1 MGLGPGPLSKFKKKR
16 EEVVNESLLHLY
28 ELQKVDSQID
38 DLIES
43 RGELPE
49 RVDEM
54 RRTVEEQ
61 RRTLEQTGADIAD
74 LERRSREM
82 TDESVDLREKVEKY
96 KSQQF
101 DVKTTREYDA
111 ITFQLEDSQKRLSS
125 NIESVS
131 RMGLEAESLRQDEQ
145 QLSSDVGQMDAE
157 LKEAEAALKEVLAET
172 EEDERELRDRRGG
185 LEKKIESYY
194 LTIYNRVR
202 PAKAGV
208 AVVAVKHG
216 VCGGCYNA
224 VPRQVVLELK
234 KGDRHTVC
242 EYCGRI
248 IVGEPIAIAVDGEP
262 QEVHYETDEETSESD
277 E

>member
-1 MGLGPGPLSKFKKKR
+1 M
-16 EEVVNESLLHLY
+16 NESLLHLY
-28 ELQKVDSQID
+28 ELQKVDSQLD

-49 RVDEM
+49 RVEEM

-61 RRTLEQTGADIAD
+61 RHNLEQMRSDIAD
-74 LERRSREM
+74 IERRSREL
-82 TDESVDLREKVEKY
+82 TDETVDLREKVERY
-96 KSQQF
+96 KAQQF

-145 QLSSDVGQMDAE
+145 QLSTDVQLMDTE
-157 LKEAEAALKEVLAET
+157 LKEAETALKEVLTET
-172 EEDERELRDRRGG
+172 EEEERELRERRSG
-185 LEKKIESYY
+185 LEKQIEGYY

-208 AVVAVKHG
+208 AVVPVKHG

-248 IVGEPIAIAVDGEP
+248 IVGEPISLAVDGEP
-262 QEVHYETDEETSESD
+262 QEVHYETEEESSEGDE
-277 E
+277 

>member
-1 MGLGPGPLSKFKKKR
+1 
-16 EEVVNESLLHLY
+16 VNESLLHLY
-28 ELQKVDSQID
+28 ELQKVDSQLD

-54 RRTVEEQ
+54 RGTVEEQ
-61 RRTLEQTGADIAD
+61 RRNLKQMREEVAD
-74 LERRSREM
+74 LEKRSREM
-82 TDESVDLREKVEKY
+82 SDESIDLREKVERY
-96 KSQQF
+96 KAQQF

-111 ITFQLEDSQKRLSS
+111 ITFQLEDSQKRLST

-145 QLSSDVGQMDAE
+145 QLTADLEQMETD
-157 LKEAEAALKEVLAET
+157 LKDAEAALKDVLAET
-172 EEDERELRDRRGG
+172 ESDERDLRARRAD
-185 LEKKIESYY
+185 LEKKVERFH

-262 QEVHYETDEETSESD
+262 QEVHYETDEETESED
-277 E
+277 